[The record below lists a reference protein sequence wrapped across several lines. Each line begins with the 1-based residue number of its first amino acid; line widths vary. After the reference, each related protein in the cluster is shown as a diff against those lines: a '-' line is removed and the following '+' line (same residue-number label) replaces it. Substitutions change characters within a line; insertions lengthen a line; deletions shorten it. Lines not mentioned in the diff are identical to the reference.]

1 MVYDK
6 RVEIK
11 KESVCMSEFTDVYNE
26 VSEMLEKNTL
36 ELIAKLQYIV
46 DNVEDRFDLQDSDF
60 NLKELSKNE

>member
-1 MVYDK
+1 
-6 RVEIK
+6 
-11 KESVCMSEFTDVYNE
+11 MSEFTDVYNE

-60 NLKELSKNE
+60 NLKELSKNEWERYIPPNKGDNYTS